1 MKWTTENMGNLNGK
15 VVIVTG
21 ANSGLGYYTTLAF
34 ARKGAEVIM
43 AVRNTEKGKSAAK
56 NIKASMNRAD
66 LKLMQLDLADLDSV
80 KSFAEN
86 FKKEYKQLD
95 ILVNNAGLM
104 AIPESRTKQGFE
116 MQFGTNHLGHFAL
129 TIHLADILTKT
140 ENSRI
145 VTVSSLMH
153 KIGKINF
160 SDLNWN
166 GSYKKWAAYGQ
177 SKLANLLFT
186 YELQRKLEE
195 AGKSAIAVTAHP
207 GYAATNLQTKGAIME
222 GSNFNKMLNEM
233 ANKIFAQSAE
243 MGALPTLYA
252 AVEPSLKGGEF
263 IGPDRMGGSRGYPT
277 IAKVN
282 GNKLNPEVAKRLW
295 EVSEELTGLKLELEE

>member
-1 MKWTTENMGNLNGK
+1 MKWTIEKMGNLNGK

-43 AVRNTEKGKSAAK
+43 AVRNLEKGKSAAK

-80 KSFAEN
+80 KSFADN
-86 FKKEYKQLD
+86 FKKEYKKLN

-104 AIPESRTKQGFE
+104 ALPESRTKQGFE
-116 MQFGTNHLGHFAL
+116 MQFGVNHLGHFAL
-129 TIHLADILTKT
+129 TLLLADMLTKT

-145 VTVSSLMH
+145 VTVSSLAH
-153 KIGKINF
+153 KIGRINF

-166 GSYKKWAAYGQ
+166 SSYKKWAAYGQ

-186 YELQRKLEE
+186 EELQRRLKES
-195 AGKSAIAVTAHP
+195 GKSSIAVSAHP

-222 GSNFNKMLNEM
+222 GSKINKWFNEM

-252 AVEPSLKGGEF
+252 AVDPELNGAEF
-263 IGPDRMGGSRGYPT
+263 IGPDRLGGLKGNPT

-282 GNKLNPEVAKRLW
+282 GNKLDPEVARKLW
-295 EVSEELTGLKLELEE
+295 EVSEELTGLKLEF